1 MYFYG
6 SDIDYTSDAVDSIYR
21 NDIDYTSDA
30 ADSISPPHTSI
41 LQMRRVA

>member
-6 SDIDYTSDAVDSIYR
+6 SDIDYTNDAV
-21 NDIDYTSDA
+21 
-30 ADSISPPHTSI
+30 DSISPPHISI